1 MNGLSQLKKAV
12 TMERSKRSVT
22 MPDGTAFVWYQTPLT
37 LKQREI
43 ATKRAGKLSEDVL
56 TVACCVFILKATDEA
71 GNKLFQQGELDE
83 LKNDIPETVMTE
95 IISEV
100 FRDSISEFDEEG
112 LEVVP
117 DLSPKNCSIS
127 SEKTKT

>member
-1 MNGLSQLKKAV
+1 
-12 TMERSKRSVT
+12 MERSKRSVT

-56 TVACCVFILKATDEA
+56 TVACCVFISKATDEA